1 MSISLLRRDSNTDVA
16 NFLDNMFSNT
26 FLPQLFSPA
35 RTASSSNTLL
45 DYIFTN
51 NYDANFTARNLVTTI
66 SDHLRQFLICLSEI
80 EKLKTETTKNLP
92 SHYRDYNN
100 MYIHKMLTYLK
111 SLD

>member
-1 MSISLLRRDSNTDVA
+1 MNISLLRRDSNTDKA
-16 NFLDNMFSNT
+16 NFLDNMFSST

-66 SDHLRQFLICLSEI
+66 SDHLRQFLIYISKI
-80 EKLKTETTKNLP
+80 EKLKTETIKNFPL
-92 SHYRDYNN
+92 HYRDYNN
-100 MYIHKMLTYLK
+100 MYIHKTLTYLK

>member
-66 SDHLRQFLICLSEI
+66 SDHLRQFLIYISKI
-80 EKLKTETTKNLP
+80 EKLKTETIKNFPL
-92 SHYRDYNN
+92 HYRDYNN
-100 MYIHKMLTYLK
+100 MYIHKTLTYLK